1 MAKLALDLHP
11 IARDGAAI
19 EAELNRVMDEA
30 EAKRIKTVEIIHG
43 KGSGQLKKRVLK
55 FLERKDMK
63 ARYARVDKD
72 AKNHGRLFVH
82 FPF

>member
-1 MAKLALDLHP
+1 MAKLKLDLHP
-11 IARDGAAI
+11 IARNGEAI

-30 EAKRIKTVEIIHG
+30 EAKRIKTVEIVHG

-55 FLERKDMK
+55 FLERPDIKT
-63 ARYARVDKD
+63 RYARVDKD
-72 AKNHGRLFVH
+72 AKNHGRLFVY